1 MTIRI
6 ERLLEDMQRQNR
18 ELEKRIESLET
29 AEYNRHNKLLLLDGI
44 TPPGESSGWGTLYI
58 DGSDGELKM
67 VFGDSEI
74 DQLSGLET
82 VTGGDSHDHSGG
94 DGAVIPETGLHADVI
109 AQLVTNGDSHDHV
122 GGDGAAIAGIVTNGN
137 SHDHSGGDGAVIPES
152 GLASAV
158 SAQLVTN
165 GDSHN
170 HDGGDG
176 GTIGEGGVSFSGK
189 LVTNGDSH
197 NHSGGDG
204 ASIPE
209 LSIVNSVDRTDYS
222 GSTTTVGW
230 SSFTTK
236 ELEYKRIGDLF
247 YVWFNFDGTTNNA
260 SCSFTLPVTNNADI
274 IVSSW
279 MFAYNNGVY
288 ASSWCSI
295 AKSSTTVVCY
305 PSIGAA
311 SNSWHSGGSQR
322 VIRGTIVLDI

>member
-58 DGSDGELKM
+58 DGSDGELKV

-94 DGAVIPETGLHADVI
+94 DGAVIPESGLAAAVI
-109 AQLVTNGDSHDHV
+109 AKLVTNGDSHDHV

-137 SHDHSGGDGAVIPES
+137 SHDHSGGDGAAIPES

-158 SAQLVTN
+158 TAQLVTN

-204 ASIPE
+204 GSIPE
-209 LSIVNSVDRTDYS
+209 TAISNSVSWTNYS
-222 GSTTTVGW
+222 SSSSVTGW
-230 SSFTTK
+230 SSYSEKTIY
-236 ELEYKRIGDLF
+236 YKRIGDLVF
-247 YVWFNFDGTTNNA
+247 CMFRIYGTSNST
-260 SCSFTLPVTNNADI
+260 STSFTLPY
-274 IVSSW
+274 S
-279 MFAYNNGVY
+279 
-288 ASSWCSI
+288 ASSANHVIPI
-295 AKSSTTVVCY
+295 AAMDAGSALTGSPYVVMNTSGGLAQCNTAV
-305 PSIGAA
+305 GAA
-311 SNSWHSGGSQR
+311 LTSWTNSGDKRIYGQFWFE
-322 VIRGTIVLDI
+322 V

>member
-58 DGSDGELKM
+58 DGSDGELKV

-94 DGAVIPETGLHADVI
+94 DGAVIPESGLAAAVI
-109 AQLVTNGDSHDHV
+109 AKLVTNGDSHDHV

-137 SHDHSGGDGAVIPES
+137 SHDHSGGDGAAIPES

-158 SAQLVTN
+158 TAQLVTN

-170 HDGGDG
+170 HVGGDG
-176 GTIGEGGVSFSGK
+176 GAIGAGG
-189 LVTNGDSH
+189 LA
-197 NHSGGDG
+197 DG
-204 ASIPE
+204 AVDTTAR
-209 LSIVNSVDRTDYS
+209 LANNIVDDTKVGDRVPQFYRRKG
-222 GSTTTVGW
+222 GS
-230 SSFTTK
+230 SSDWDT
-236 ELEYKRIGDLF
+236 G
-247 YVWFNFDGTTNNA
+247 GTTNYTPTTVRMQVGSDA
-260 SCSFTLPVTNNADI
+260 WSGSA
-274 IVSSW
+274 
-279 MFAYNNGVY
+279 
-288 ASSWCSI
+288 ASSGNKSI
-295 AKSSTTVVCY
+295 TFPTSFSNNPIVFVGIRNAAPSGF
-305 PSIGAA
+305 SIGAA
-311 SNSWHSGGSQR
+311 NVSSSGFTFYWADDVSTRTSVGFAWFA
-322 VIRGTIVLDI
+322 VGPE